1 MQCCFAMDPLN
12 DSYGRSFGVEIA
24 CGPESERNQD
34 MRCTIDGK
42 VMVNPAGLPVGEV
55 IDF

>member
-34 MRCTIDGK
+34 MRCAIDGK